1 MVKNHYLR
9 AKTNLK
15 VLFRRFRGL
24 ITQIRTLNTHFLPL
38 SKRKE
43 RFEAKYPEALRGSR
57 VHCNLRLELIA
68 VYKLKLMAAKYK
80 NTMTMLVEDMI
91 NERWEKMEDSVK
103 NELSAK
109 RVSKEFVKL
118 LKRIIW

>member
-1 MVKNHYLR
+1 MLRINLR
-9 AKTNLK
+9 A
-15 VLFRRFRGL
+15 L
-24 ITQIRTLNTHFLPL
+24 ITQIRILNTRFLPL

-68 VYKLKLMAAKYK
+68 VYKLKLMAAKSK
-80 NTMTMLVEDMI
+80 TTMTTLVEDMI

-109 RVSKEFVKL
+109 RVGKEFDKL

>member
-1 MVKNHYLR
+1 M
-9 AKTNLK
+9 LK
-15 VLFRRFRGL
+15 INF
-24 ITQIRTLNTHFLPL
+24 RTLTTRFLSL
-38 SKRKE
+38 SKRKH

-57 VHCNLRLELIA
+57 VRCGLELQLIP

-80 NTMTMLVEDMI
+80 TTMVTLVEDMI
-91 NERWEKMEDSVK
+91 NERWEQMEDSVK

-109 RVSKEFVKL
+109 RVSKEFDKL

>member
-1 MVKNHYLR
+1 MLKISFR
-9 AKTNLK
+9 ALKTNFCMLST
-15 VLFRRFRGL
+15 RFL
-24 ITQIRTLNTHFLPL
+24 SL
-38 SKRKE
+38 SKRKA

-80 NTMTMLVEDMI
+80 NTMTTLVEDMI

-109 RVSKEFVKL
+109 RVGKEFDKL

>member
-1 MVKNHYLR
+1 M
-9 AKTNLK
+9 LK
-15 VLFRRFRGL
+15 ISFRTL
-24 ITQIRTLNTHFLPL
+24 ITQIRTLSTRFLPL
-38 SKRKE
+38 SERKAV
-43 RFEAKYPEALRGSR
+43 FEAKYPEALRGSR
-57 VHCNLRLELIA
+57 VRCDLRLELIA

-80 NTMTMLVEDMI
+80 NTMTTLVEDMI

-109 RVSKEFVKL
+109 RAGKEFDKL